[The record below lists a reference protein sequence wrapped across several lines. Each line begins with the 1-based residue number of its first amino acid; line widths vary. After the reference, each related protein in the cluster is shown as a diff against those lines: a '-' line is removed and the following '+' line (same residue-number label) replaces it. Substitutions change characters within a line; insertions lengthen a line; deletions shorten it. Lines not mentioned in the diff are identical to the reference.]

1 MQKAERIGLIMEQ
14 IVQGYTMA
22 EAARELGMHRQQLY
36 HFCKE
41 NGFEIHQASERAN
54 NVKELPL
61 ELKDIH
67 KNLVD
72 TLNEKYTQLDKK
84 RQSVECKKTIL

>member
-41 NGFEIHQASERAN
+41 NGLKFIKP
-54 NVKELPL
+54 VKEPT
-61 ELKDIH
+61 K
-67 KNLVD
+67 
-72 TLNEKYTQLDKK
+72 
-84 RQSVECKKTIL
+84 